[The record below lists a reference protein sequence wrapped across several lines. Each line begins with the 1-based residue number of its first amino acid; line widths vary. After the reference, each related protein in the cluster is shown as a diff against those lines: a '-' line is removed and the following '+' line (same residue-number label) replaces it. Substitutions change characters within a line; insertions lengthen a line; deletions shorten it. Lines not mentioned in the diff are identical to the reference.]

1 MISPGDPTLRPPK
14 FVSADE
20 SSCSH
25 DDEIS
30 YMPSRR

>member
-1 MISPGDPTLRPPK
+1 MISPSDLTLRPPK

-25 DDEIS
+25 DADEIS
-30 YMPSRR
+30 YM